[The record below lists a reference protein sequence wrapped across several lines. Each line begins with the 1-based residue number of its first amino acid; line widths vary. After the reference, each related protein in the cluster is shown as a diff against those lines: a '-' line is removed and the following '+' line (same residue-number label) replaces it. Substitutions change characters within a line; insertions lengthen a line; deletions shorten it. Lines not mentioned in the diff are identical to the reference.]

1 MNDSAAAT
9 TPTYVVNQVDVH
21 DMAVYQQYVAM
32 AVPAIAAHGG
42 RILASG
48 GRVETMEGAPIPS
61 RVVIIEFPSWSDAEA
76 YYASAEYQAARQTR
90 GDSATVRFALVEGR
104 SPS

>member
-1 MNDSAAAT
+1 MDDSSAPL
-9 TPTYVVNQVDVH
+9 PTYVVNQVDVH

-32 AVPAIAAHGG
+32 ATPAIGAHGG

-48 GRVETMEGAPIPS
+48 GRVETMEGEPIPP
-61 RVVIIEFPSWSDAEA
+61 RVVIIEFPSWTAAEA
-76 YYASAEYQAARQTR
+76 YYGSAEYQAARQTR

-104 SPS
+104 PPG